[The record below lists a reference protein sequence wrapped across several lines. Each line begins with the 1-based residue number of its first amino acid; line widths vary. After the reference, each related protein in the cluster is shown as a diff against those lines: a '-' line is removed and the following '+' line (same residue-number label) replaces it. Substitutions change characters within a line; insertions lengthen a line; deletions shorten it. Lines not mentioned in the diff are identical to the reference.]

1 MSTGKRVTPAVS
13 SVSIYTETVELA
25 ALLKWA
31 QVVPTGGQAKRL
43 IEQGQVQVNGAVEH
57 RRGRRVHVGDVV
69 AVGQQTF
76 RVVRMEQ

>member
-1 MSTGKRVTPAVS
+1 MSTGKRVTGPE

-57 RRGRRVHVGDVV
+57 RRSRRVHVGDVV
-69 AVGQQTF
+69 AVGQQAF
-76 RVVRMEQ
+76 RVVRMVR